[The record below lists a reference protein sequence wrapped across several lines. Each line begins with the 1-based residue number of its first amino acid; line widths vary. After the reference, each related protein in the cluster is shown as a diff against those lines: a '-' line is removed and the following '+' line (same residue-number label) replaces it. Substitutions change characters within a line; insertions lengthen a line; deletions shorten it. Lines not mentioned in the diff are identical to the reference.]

1 MNKKEQQM
9 YQAQD
14 DAYTMARYQEIMADK
29 GRARRAVKAAQ
40 SQAKNMEA
48 QAKAM
53 TPRSVARHTPFQ
65 ATLLVKIPLRLQR
78 NADKKMKI
86 GPDFLLFKI
95 PSFRF
100 LGIEFIKSPRAADR
114 HKLHRSAYRPVRAS
128 PDAVPHG
135 SVRLC
140 ARYV

>member
-14 DAYTMARYQEIMADK
+14 DAYTMARYQETMADK

-53 TPRSVARHTPFQ
+53 KSA
-65 ATLLVKIPLRLQR
+65 ANVKVSSTR
-78 NADKKMKI
+78 KKK
-86 GPDFLLFKI
+86 
-95 PSFRF
+95 
-100 LGIEFIKSPRAADR
+100 
-114 HKLHRSAYRPVRAS
+114 
-128 PDAVPHG
+128 
-135 SVRLC
+135 
-140 ARYV
+140 